1 MRHAWKK
8 GTLCRQRGL
17 WQAATCVNHPWKA
30 LSAGQRAQDAKHGEG
45 LAAVVG
51 GMWLQVPLP
60 PLRFFLR
67 SPEEI
72 RQVYQPP
79 DSSYEPSML

>member
-1 MRHAWKK
+1 MERD
-8 GTLCRQRGL
+8 
-17 WQAATCVNHPWKA
+17 WQLSWAAC
-30 LSAGQRAQDAKHGEG
+30 G
-45 LAAVVG
+45 
-51 GMWLQVPLP
+51 LQVPLP

>member
-1 MRHAWKK
+1 M
-8 GTLCRQRGL
+8 
-17 WQAATCVNHPWKA
+17 NHPWKA
-30 LSAGQRAQDAKHGEG
+30 LVASQRTQDAEREGG
-45 LAAVVG
+45 LAAATR

-67 SPEEI
+67 SPREI

-79 DSSYEPSML
+79 DSSYELHMLARYTP